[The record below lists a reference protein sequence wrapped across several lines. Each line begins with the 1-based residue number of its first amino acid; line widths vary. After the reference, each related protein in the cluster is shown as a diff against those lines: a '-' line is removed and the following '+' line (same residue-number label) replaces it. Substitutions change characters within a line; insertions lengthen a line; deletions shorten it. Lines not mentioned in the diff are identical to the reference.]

1 MKRHVAN
8 EWQAEGYRALPCS
21 EDIDV
26 RVTDRQPLRAT
37 ECGGGGTLL
46 SFPLVGVLVLPK
58 LFADEALYQVSD
70 FLSHGKHT
78 C

>member
-8 EWQAEGYRALPCS
+8 ERQAEGYRALPCS

-37 ECGGGGTLL
+37 ECLGRWDTL

-58 LFADEALYQVSD
+58 LFADEALYQVGD
-70 FLSHGKHT
+70 FSSHGKHT